1 MGGNIIKDG
10 TYTISDD
17 VVKVPKKT
25 MDVTIKETIDA
36 VIYDKLIS
44 WLMKVNIIKSY
55 AYNATNSGEDCSNT
69 INIVFDINRQK
80 DSDELRELI
89 KESLLHNYKVCEIVT
104 SCKVMD
110 IKKNTEHKC
119 LIKIEI

>member
-1 MGGNIIKDG
+1 MGDNIIKNG
-10 TYTISDD
+10 TYIISND
-17 VVKVPKKT
+17 VVKIPKKT
-25 MDVTIKETIDA
+25 MDITIKETIDA

-55 AYNATNSGEDCSNT
+55 AYNATNSGNDCNNT
-69 INIVFDINRQK
+69 LDIVFDINRQR

-89 KESLLHNYKVCEIVT
+89 KDSLLHNFKICELVT
-104 SCKVMD
+104 SCKMMD
-110 IKKNTEHKC
+110 PKKNTEHKC